1 MYRQRGKMM
10 MKPFRLDKRNAML
23 LGVCSGIANSLG
35 IDATVVRIGVI
46 ALTLFGGFPWTC
58 IAYVAA
64 AWFAKPLDGATAID
78 RASRSQNGM
87 SGLRED
93 TSDLDRR
100 LADLERHASSTN
112 SALAREIDEL
122 R

>member
-1 MYRQRGKMM
+1 MM

-23 LGVCSGIANSLG
+23 LGVCSGIARNIG
-35 IDATVVRIGVI
+35 VDATVVRVGLV

-58 IAYVAA
+58 IAYVAI
-64 AWFAKPLDGATAID
+64 AWFARPVDGETAID
-78 RASRSQNGM
+78 RASCSNNGI
-87 SGLRED
+87 SGLRSD

-100 LADLERHASSTN
+100 LAELERHATTSS

>member
-1 MYRQRGKMM
+1 M

-23 LGVCSGIANSLG
+23 LGVCSGIANNLG
-35 IDATVVRIGVI
+35 IDATVVRVGII

-58 IAYVAA
+58 IAYVAV
-64 AWFAKPLDGATAID
+64 AWFAKPLDGAASID
-78 RASRSQNGM
+78 RASRSNEAL
-87 SGLRED
+87 SGLRAD
-93 TSDLDRR
+93 TSDIDRR
-100 LADLERHASSTN
+100 LADLERHASSSN

>member
-1 MYRQRGKMM
+1 MN
-10 MKPFRLDKRNAML
+10 MKPFRLDKGNAML
-23 LGVCSGIANSLG
+23 LGVCSGIAKSLG
-35 IDATVVRIGVI
+35 VDATVVRIGVI

-78 RASRSQNGM
+78 RASRTQNGL
-87 SGLRED
+87 SGMRED
-93 TSDLDRR
+93 TADIDRR
-100 LADLERHASSTN
+100 LAELERHASSSN
-112 SALAREIDEL
+112 SALAREIDQL

>member
-1 MYRQRGKMM
+1 MM
-10 MKPFRLDKRNAML
+10 MKPFRLDKGNAML

-35 IDATVVRIGVI
+35 VDATVVRVGVI

-64 AWFAKPLDGATAID
+64 AWFAKPLDGEATVD
-78 RASRSQNGM
+78 RVSHPQNRA
-87 SGLRED
+87 SGLRSD
-93 TSDLDRR
+93 TSDIDRR
-100 LADLERHASSTN
+100 LAELERHASSTN

>member
-1 MYRQRGKMM
+1 MM
-10 MKPFRLDKRNAML
+10 MKPFRLDKGNAML
-23 LGVCSGIANSLG
+23 LGVCSGIAKSLG
-35 IDATVVRIGVI
+35 IDATVVRVGVI

-64 AWFAKPLDGATAID
+64 AWFAKPLEGETTTDRVSRTERGA
-78 RASRSQNGM
+78 G
-87 SGLRED
+87 GLRAD
-93 TSDLDRR
+93 TSDIDRR
-100 LADLERHASSTN
+100 LAELERHASSTN

>member
-1 MYRQRGKMM
+1 M
-10 MKPFRLDKRNAML
+10 MKPFRLDKRNAVL
-23 LGVCSGIANSLG
+23 LGVCSGIANNLG
-35 IDATVVRIGVI
+35 IDATIVRVGLV

-58 IAYVAA
+58 IAYVAI
-64 AWFAKPLDGATAID
+64 AWFAKPLDSDATID
-78 RASRSQNGM
+78 RVSPSNRGL
-87 SGLRED
+87 SGLRTD

-100 LADLERHASSTN
+100 LADLERHASSSN